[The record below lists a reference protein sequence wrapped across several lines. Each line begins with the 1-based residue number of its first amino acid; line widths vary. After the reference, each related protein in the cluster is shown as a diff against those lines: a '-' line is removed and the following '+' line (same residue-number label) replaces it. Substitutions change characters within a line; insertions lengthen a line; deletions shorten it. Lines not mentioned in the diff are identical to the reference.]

1 MTDRGPLRCAVVGL
15 GAIGREVALTARA
28 QGHDL
33 VAAVDPGLDLAGR
46 DLGDLLGVET
56 LGVTVTPEF
65 GGEQVDVAFHA
76 TRSSLAAIA
85 DDLAGYLHQGVNVVS
100 SCEELFYPW
109 RSSPQLASGLHE
121 AATSGSA
128 TLLGTGVNPGFV
140 MDTAA
145 LAASVACSEVRSVT
159 VWRHFDPTTRRLAFQ
174 RKVGLGLSLDA
185 FHEGRERGTIGHVG
199 LVESAWLLCDC
210 LGLGGD
216 AVSEALEPLT
226 ATALVEWPGGRI
238 EPGAVAGLKQTV
250 QISGAAGVVV
260 DLELEVLAGSESSD
274 RILLDGNPP
283 IEVVFPAGIPGDQGT
298 ASVIVNAAR
307 RVVAAGPG
315 LVTMA
320 DIALPH
326 AYNVN
331 RVAPERERQVA

>member
-1 MTDRGPLRCAVVGL
+1 
-15 GAIGREVALTARA
+15 
-28 QGHDL
+28 
-33 VAAVDPGLDLAGR
+33 
-46 DLGDLLGVET
+46 
-56 LGVTVTPEF
+56 
-65 GGEQVDVAFHA
+65 
-76 TRSSLAAIA
+76 
-85 DDLAGYLHQGVNVVS
+85 
-100 SCEELFYPW
+100 
-109 RSSPQLASGLHE
+109 
-121 AATSGSA
+121 
-128 TLLGTGVNPGFV
+128 
-140 MDTAA
+140 
-145 LAASVACSEVRSVT
+145 